1 MSEPLNPPVAEP
13 AVTVDRPV
21 LLRQAREA
29 AGLHIAALAAALKVP
44 VKKLEALEAGR
55 YEELPDLTFA
65 RALASSACRQL
76 KVDPVP
82 VLAQIP
88 LGNRPPLGDS
98 AQAINAPFKGAGDP
112 APLNAMGWLSRPA
125 VLAAIA
131 LLLGA
136 LVLVFLPQREVA
148 PLADAVMPPPGAAAD
163 APALATDAAPAT
175 TGPSVDVA
183 APVVPSVAPAA
194 VGASDAVPAGPVS
207 AATMPIPPVAAV
219 VGAPAVAAPSA
230 AVTTATASAPAAVSS
245 TTAPAA
251 AAGSLL
257 SITATGDSWV
267 EVVNGSG
274 SVVVKRMLKT
284 GDVIDFSTAPPY
296 TVLLGRSDAALVTV
310 RGKPFDT
317 APFAR
322 NSVARFEVK

>member
-13 AVTVDRPV
+13 AVTVDCPV
-21 LLRQAREA
+21 LLREAREA

-55 YEELPDLTFA
+55 YDELPDLTFA

-88 LGNRPPLGDS
+88 LGLRPQLGDTD
-98 AQAINAPFKGAGDP
+98 QTINAPFKGAGDP

-136 LVLVFLPQREVA
+136 LVLVLLPQRETA
-148 PLADAVMPPPGAAAD
+148 PLADAVMPPPGAVAD
-163 APALATDAAPAT
+163 APALVTDPAT
-175 TGPSVDVA
+175 ASSAPPSDA
-183 APVVPSVAPAA
+183 VAPAA
-194 VGASDAVPAGPVS
+194 
-207 AATMPIPPVAAV
+207 
-219 VGAPAVAAPSA
+219 PAVAPAGGKVPEAAPSGVPSAPLSTTTA
-230 AVTTATASAPAAVSS
+230 AAATASLTNAAAVSS
-245 TTAPAA
+245 TLAPAGA
-251 AAGSLL
+251 SGSLL
-257 SITATGDSWV
+257 SITATGESWV
-267 EVVNGSG
+267 EVVNGAG
-274 SVVVKRMLKT
+274 SVVMKRMLKT

-296 TVLLGRSDAALVTV
+296 TVVLGRADAAQVTV
-310 RGKPFDT
+310 RGQPFDT
-317 APFAR
+317 APYAR

>member
-1 MSEPLNPPVAEP
+1 MSDPLNSSVVEP
-13 AVTVDRPV
+13 TVTVDRPV
-21 LLRQAREA
+21 LLREAREA

-55 YEELPDLTFA
+55 YNELPDMTFA

-76 KVDPVP
+76 KVDPTP

-88 LGNRPPLGDS
+88 LGHRPQLGDS
-98 AQAINAPFKGAGDP
+98 AQTINTPFKGVGDP

-136 LVLVFLPQREVA
+136 LVLVFLPQRQVV
-148 PLADAVMPPPGAAAD
+148 PQTDTVMPPPGAGAD
-163 APALATDAAPAT
+163 APAPTPTAESSPASAAPLGDNT
-175 TGPSVDVA
+175 TA
-183 APVVPSVAPAA
+183 ALPAVAPAA
-194 VGASDAVPAGPVS
+194 AAAPETAS
-207 AATMPIPPVAAV
+207 
-219 VGAPAVAAPSA
+219 PSA
-230 AVTTATASAPAAVSS
+230 ASSAVSASAVASS
-245 TTAPAA
+245 TSIVQTVTSTIPAPVSPTAAA
-251 AAGSLL
+251 AGAAGSLL

-267 EVVNGSG
+267 EVVNGAG
-274 SVVVKRMLKT
+274 SVVMKRMLKN
-284 GDVIDFSTAPPY
+284 GDAIDFSTAPPY
-296 TVLLGRSDAALVTV
+296 TVVLGRADAVQVAV

-317 APFAR
+317 APYAR

>member
-1 MSEPLNPPVAEP
+1 MSDVLNSPVAEP
-13 AVTVDRPV
+13 AITVDRPV
-21 LLRQAREA
+21 LLREAREA

-55 YEELPDLTFA
+55 YDELPDMTFA

-76 KVDPVP
+76 KVDPAP

-88 LGNRPPLGDS
+88 LGHRPQLGDS
-98 AQAINAPFKGAGDP
+98 AQAINAPFKGVGDP

-136 LVLVFLPQREVA
+136 LVLVFLPERQV
-148 PLADAVMPPPGAAAD
+148 PPQADAVMPPPGAAPD
-163 APALATDAAPAT
+163 APALVMEP
-175 TGPSVDVA
+175 
-183 APVVPSVAPAA
+183 APAA
-194 VGASDAVPAGPVS
+194 VA
-207 AATMPIPPVAAV
+207 PVADGSNPIA
-219 VGAPAVAAPSA
+219 G
-230 AVTTATASAPAAVSS
+230 TATAASAAPEAVQPLANAPVVATPADTAAVATT
-245 TTAPAA
+245 TTASVSPTMAVGTT
-251 AAGSLL
+251 GSLL
-257 SITATGDSWV
+257 SITATGESWV
-267 EVVNGSG
+267 EVVNGAG
-274 SVVVKRMLKT
+274 SVVMKRMLKT

-296 TVLLGRSDAALVTV
+296 TVVLGRADAALVTV

-317 APFAR
+317 APYAR